1 MKHKRL
7 DPRSGFAAAPVV
19 VLLLVIVVAI
29 YFILQSSNRVADGPV
44 PVIWDK
50 TPCAFCAMHV
60 GDPRFAAQL
69 STAAGDTYFY
79 DDPGC
84 LFLHEAQLGETTQVH
99 RRWFRNHRQ
108 DGWLETAE
116 VAFERSEDT
125 PMNFGF
131 GAVPQATPG
140 ALSREQAA
148 AEVLKR

>member
-1 MKHKRL
+1 MKPKPVSL
-7 DPRSGFAAAPVV
+7 RSGFAAAPVV
-19 VLLLVIVVAI
+19 VLVLVIAVAV
-29 YFILQSSNRVADGPV
+29 YFVLQSSSRVVDGPV

-69 STAAGDTYFY
+69 STEAGDTYFY

-84 LFLHEAQLGETTQVH
+84 LFLHEEQLGEATEVH
-99 RRWFRNHRQ
+99 QRWFRNCRE
-108 DGWLETAE
+108 DGWIEAE
-116 VAFERSEDT
+116 EAAFERSEDT

-131 GAVPQATPG
+131 GAVPRATPG
-140 ALSREQAA
+140 SLSREQAA